1 MKKIYPVLFGLAVLL
16 IVPALAASTKKQS
29 AIQSGTTVRNKVE
42 AKGIYSQECYDAYYG
57 CMDQFCITENSNGGS
72 CACSDKSAKYESQLS
87 DILKIL
93 DEANR
98 IENEEVERINLGA
111 KADIVFGGGKR
122 EYDANGNVVYDKAD
136 KKAGKRAA
144 VLAMFEQKNTDFD
157 DEDMLTET
165 GDALFAAADEL
176 CREQIEEDCDKDFKF
191 LKQIYARQIES
202 DCKAFENSVAQ
213 QKKDADAK
221 MASAESAVRKALDE
235 SFKSANKYNQ
245 GECQVELKKCM
256 QGADA
261 CGADWDN
268 CVSIAATDAIAK
280 TNKSTFSANAMFEIS
295 PIVMRILEAKR
306 PICERVLDSCMSVR
320 DNVWTAFLTEVAP
333 TLKIAESKAES
344 KQRQSCLKTIPDCI
358 HKACK
363 DDIVG
368 KGKETMD
375 ACLSR
380 PEMVRSFCKPE
391 IEACERVDKNIF
403 AYVKDQLAAMRVDAC
418 TQEVKDCFTD
428 PMRCGPNFENCIGMD
443 YEFIHEMC
451 PIEKLVACKKDGKD
465 FSMAELDSMLRG
477 LYLNI
482 DTTLSQA
489 CEDLVDAKMIEICG
503 STSDCNRFAADD
515 YIGTGSLASQKD
527 GDIYRITGMISFGSI
542 NIGTP
547 STAKPL
553 KVDGKE
559 DDVGNLTSKDGGE
572 VLAVGKIGITDY
584 MDKALKNSEN
594 VGVPNKDAIV
604 QSINAE
610 LNNIAGKINRVI
622 DLIESDQ
629 KIQYCVTGRNLK
641 QILGPGA
648 EKTKTDER
656 FPNLLD
662 KVKMQI
668 AVAAL
673 NKASD
678 NYNKKLQ
685 EYIAKAT
692 ADKDTDLA
700 QYMCQM
706 APVWGGAPV
715 GGNGDKSTQT
725 LTPPYAISYEI
736 GRGINNALLAQG
748 GRGSGATGT
757 SAVVDSTA
765 GANKFAQ
772 VVDSFTGLGGQKVK
786 SETGNGTREMWA
798 IFNRE
803 SRICHFCTST
813 ITKNCSTVSKKGFL
827 GIGATSEASCT
838 ESEPVEK
845 CEDIQM

>member
-1 MKKIYPVLFGLAVLL
+1 MKKIYPVLFGLAVLS
-16 IVPALAASTKKQS
+16 IVPTLAASTKKQS

-280 TNKSTFSANAMFEIS
+280 TNESTFSANAMFEIS

-391 IEACERVDKNIF
+391 IDACERVDKNIW
-403 AYVKDQLAAMRVDAC
+403 AYVKDKLLAMRVDAC

-428 PMRCGPNFENCIGMD
+428 ESRCGPNFQNCIGMD
-443 YEFIHEMC
+443 YKFIREIC
-451 PIEKLVACKKDGKD
+451 PLDKLVVCKQGKKD
-465 FSMAELDSMLRG
+465 FSMDDIDSMLSG

-482 DTTLSQA
+482 DNIAMDNCLN
-489 CEDLVDAKMIEICG
+489 LVRQKMVDVCG
-503 STSDCNRFAADD
+503 SEHDCNRFAADGN
-515 YIGTGSLASQKD
+515 IGAGSLSSQKN
-527 GDIYRITGMISFGSI
+527 GNVYEISGMISFGSI
-542 NIGTP
+542 KMGDASGHLETRLGRETDNTKVLEPGEIG
-547 STAKPL
+547 
-553 KVDGKE
+553 VQ
-559 DDVGNLTSKDGGE
+559 
-572 VLAVGKIGITDY
+572 DY
-584 MDKALKNSEN
+584 IEN
-594 VGVPNKDAIV
+594 VKKNNTGNDGVIARIE
-604 QSINAE
+604 AE
-610 LNNIAGKINRVI
+610 LNNIAGNINRTI
-622 DLIESDQ
+622 ELISQDPRIQQCINGRDLSQI
-629 KIQYCVTGRNLK
+629 TGK
-641 QILGPGA
+641 
-648 EKTKTDER
+648 EKDKTEAR
-656 FPNLLD
+656 FPYLLD
-662 KVKMQI
+662 NVKIEI
-668 AVAAL
+668 AMAAL
-673 NKASD
+673 TKARE
-678 NYNKKLQ
+678 NYEAKYN
-685 EYIAKAT
+685 EYVSKAT
-692 ADKDTDLA
+692 RDLDVDIA
-700 QYMCQM
+700 QYMCQNM
-706 APVWGGAPV
+706 SAGE
-715 GGNGDKSTQT
+715 NETKSTGINT
-725 LTPPYAISYEI
+725 SVAKPYAISYQI
-736 GRGINNALLAQG
+736 GA
-748 GRGSGATGT
+748 
-757 SAVVDSTA
+757 
-765 GANKFAQ
+765 
-772 VVDSFTGLGGQKVK
+772 GLGAADLMRGGHSTTSLGETKIERTKRK
-786 SETGNGTREMWA
+786 SMTTSNGTREVWSV
-798 IFNRE
+798 FNRE
-803 SRICHFCTST
+803 TRMCRFCTST
-813 ITKNCSTVSKKGFL
+813 IVNNCDTVYKGW
-827 GIGATSEASCT
+827 GGKAEANCVQSD
-838 ESEPVEK
+838 PVEK
-845 CEDIQM
+845 CEDIPM

>member
-1 MKKIYPVLFGLAVLL
+1 MKKIYPVLFGLAVLS

-268 CVSIAATDAIAK
+268 CVSIAATEAIAK
-280 TNKSTFSANAMFEIS
+280 TNESTFSANAMFEIS

-391 IEACERVDKNIF
+391 IDACERVDKNIW
-403 AYVKDQLAAMRVDAC
+403 AYVKDKLLAMRVDAC

-428 PMRCGPNFENCIGMD
+428 ESRCGPNFQNCIGMD
-443 YEFIHEMC
+443 YKFIREIC
-451 PIEKLVACKKDGKD
+451 PLDKLVVCKQGKKD
-465 FSMAELDSMLRG
+465 FSMDDIDSMLSG

-482 DTTLSQA
+482 DNIAMDNCLN
-489 CEDLVDAKMIEICG
+489 LVRQKMVDVCG
-503 STSDCNRFAADD
+503 SEHDCNRFAADGN
-515 YIGTGSLASQKD
+515 IGAGSLSSQKN
-527 GDIYRITGMISFGSI
+527 GNVYEISGMISFGSI
-542 NIGTP
+542 KMGDASGHLETRLGRETDNTKVLEPGEIG
-547 STAKPL
+547 
-553 KVDGKE
+553 VQ
-559 DDVGNLTSKDGGE
+559 
-572 VLAVGKIGITDY
+572 DY
-584 MDKALKNSEN
+584 IEN
-594 VGVPNKDAIV
+594 VKKNNTGNDGVIARIE
-604 QSINAE
+604 AE
-610 LNNIAGKINRVI
+610 LNNIAGNINRTIELISQDPRVQQCI
-622 DLIESDQ
+622 NGRDLSQI
-629 KIQYCVTGRNLK
+629 TGK
-641 QILGPGA
+641 
-648 EKTKTDER
+648 EKDKTEAR
-656 FPNLLD
+656 FPYLLD
-662 KVKMQI
+662 NVKIEI
-668 AVAAL
+668 AMAAL
-673 NKASD
+673 TKARE
-678 NYNKKLQ
+678 NYEAKYN
-685 EYIAKAT
+685 EYVSKAT
-692 ADKDTDLA
+692 RDLDVDIA
-700 QYMCQM
+700 QYMCQNM
-706 APVWGGAPV
+706 SAGE
-715 GGNGDKSTQT
+715 NETKSTGINT
-725 LTPPYAISYEI
+725 SVAKPYAISYQI
-736 GRGINNALLAQG
+736 GAGLSAADLMRGG
-748 GRGSGATGT
+748 HSTT
-757 SAVVDSTA
+757 S
-765 GANKFAQ
+765 
-772 VVDSFTGLGGQKVK
+772 LGETKIERTKKK
-786 SETGNGTREMWA
+786 SMTTSNGTREVWSV
-798 IFNRE
+798 FNRE
-803 SRICHFCTST
+803 TRMCRFCTST
-813 ITKNCSTVSKKGFL
+813 IVNNCDTVYKGW
-827 GIGATSEASCT
+827 GGKAEANCVQSD
-838 ESEPVEK
+838 PVEK
-845 CEDIQM
+845 CEDIPM

>member
-1 MKKIYPVLFGLAVLL
+1 MKKIYPVLFGLAVLS

-144 VLAMFEQKNTDFD
+144 VLAMLEQKNTDFD
-157 DEDMLTET
+157 DEDVLTET

-256 QGADA
+256 QGPDA

-268 CVSIAATDAIAK
+268 CVSIAAAENIAK
-280 TNKSTFSANAMFEIS
+280 NPELGSLKDIDITGTGLYSSKSKTIGKVGGTFSASAMFKIS
-295 PIVMRILEAKR
+295 PIVLRILEAKR

-320 DNVWTAFLTEVAP
+320 DIVWEAFLNEAAP
-333 TLKIAESKAES
+333 DLKIAESKAES
-344 KQRQSCLKTIPDCI
+344 KQRQSCLKIIPQCI
-358 HKACK
+358 QTACK

-391 IEACERVDKNIF
+391 IEACERVDKNIW
-403 AYVKDQLAAMRVDAC
+403 AYVKDQLLAMRVDAC
-418 TQEVKDCFTD
+418 TQELKDCITNEN
-428 PMRCGPNFENCIGMD
+428 RCGANFENCIGVD
-443 YEFIHEMC
+443 YKFISKMC
-451 PIEKLVACKKDGKD
+451 PLNDLVICKKMNKTED
-465 FSMAELDSMLRG
+465 ELAQMLSG

-482 DTTLSQA
+482 DNIAMDNCLN
-489 CEDLVDAKMIEICG
+489 LVRQKMVDVCG
-503 STSDCNRFAADD
+503 SEHDCNRFAADGN
-515 YIGTGSLASQKD
+515 IGAGSLSFQKN
-527 GDIYRITGMISFGSI
+527 GNVYEISGMISFGSI
-542 NIGTP
+542 KMGDASGHFGTRLGRETDNTKELEPGEIG
-547 STAKPL
+547 
-553 KVDGKE
+553 VQ
-559 DDVGNLTSKDGGE
+559 
-572 VLAVGKIGITDY
+572 DY
-584 MDKALKNSEN
+584 IEN
-594 VGVPNKDAIV
+594 VKDNNTGNDGVIARIE
-604 QSINAE
+604 AE
-610 LNNIAGKINRVI
+610 LNNIAGNINRTI
-622 DLIESDQ
+622 ELISQDPRIQQCINGRDLSQI
-629 KIQYCVTGRNLK
+629 TGK
-641 QILGPGA
+641 
-648 EKTKTDER
+648 EKDKTEAR
-656 FPNLLD
+656 FPYLLD
-662 KVKMQI
+662 NVKIEI
-668 AVAAL
+668 AMAAL
-673 NKASD
+673 TKARE
-678 NYNKKLQ
+678 NYEAKYN
-685 EYIAKAT
+685 EYVSKAT
-692 ADKDTDLA
+692 RDLDVDIA
-700 QYMCQM
+700 QYMCQNM
-706 APVWGGAPV
+706 SAGE
-715 GGNGDKSTQT
+715 NETKSTGINT
-725 LTPPYAISYEI
+725 SVAKPYAISYQI
-736 GRGINNALLAQG
+736 GAGLSAADLMRGG
-748 GRGSGATGT
+748 HSTT
-757 SAVVDSTA
+757 S
-765 GANKFAQ
+765 
-772 VVDSFTGLGGQKVK
+772 LGETKIERTKKK
-786 SETGNGTREMWA
+786 SMTTSNGTREVWSV
-798 IFNRE
+798 FNRE
-803 SRICHFCTST
+803 TRMCRFCTST
-813 ITKNCSTVSKKGFL
+813 IVNNCDTVYKGW
-827 GIGATSEASCT
+827 GGKAEANCVQ
-838 ESEPVEK
+838 SEPVEK